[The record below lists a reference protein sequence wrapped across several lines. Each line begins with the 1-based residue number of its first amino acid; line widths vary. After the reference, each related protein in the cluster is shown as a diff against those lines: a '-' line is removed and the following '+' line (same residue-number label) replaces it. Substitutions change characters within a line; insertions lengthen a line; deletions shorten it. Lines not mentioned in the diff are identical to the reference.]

1 MKTFITIALLFS
13 LLSLQGCG
21 VIMSMRGAAF
31 ETDLQ
36 NVNPNKLED
45 PVRSDVFMQV
55 QSVAVADLSDGLTDY
70 PKDNVLMY
78 QAMITELHNLL
89 EESGKFR
96 VVSPEEF
103 RAELRKVNGPINPRI
118 TPDYEIDSIYHEVG
132 QSLGVH
138 AVVSAGLEEV
148 GNVKGIDNQIRYMG
162 QILKDGG
169 LTIELEGVMKMIRS
183 RKEEILYEQKSDV
196 TWASGTSGLETI
208 SATKLR
214 TMTRE
219 MLKPMVDQMLEK
231 HSG

>member
-1 MKTFITIALLFS
+1 MKILITVALLLS

-21 VIMSMRGAAF
+21 AIMSMRGAAF
-31 ETDLQ
+31 ETDIQ

-55 QSVAVADLSDGLTDY
+55 QSLAVADLSDGLVDY

-78 QAMITELHNLL
+78 QAMITELHKLL
-89 EESGKFR
+89 EDSGKFR

-103 RAELRKVNGPINPRI
+103 RAELRKVNGPINPRL
-118 TPDYEIDSIYHEVG
+118 TPSDEIESIYHEVG

-138 AVVSAGLEEV
+138 AVLSAGLEEV
-148 GNVKGIDNQIRYMG
+148 GNVKGIDSQIRYMG
-162 QILKDGG
+162 QILKNGG
-169 LTIELEGVMKMIRS
+169 ITIELEGVMKMIRS
-183 RKEEILYEQKSDV
+183 RKEEILYEQRSDV

-208 SATKLR
+208 PATKLR
-214 TMTRE
+214 SMTRE

>member
-1 MKTFITIALLFS
+1 MKILITVALLLS

-21 VIMSMRGAAF
+21 AIMSMRGAAF
-31 ETDLQ
+31 ETDIQ

-55 QSVAVADLSDGLTDY
+55 QSLAVADLSDGLVDY

-78 QAMITELHNLL
+78 QAMITELHKLL
-89 EESGKFR
+89 EDSGKFR

-103 RAELRKVNGPINPRI
+103 RAELRKVNDPINPRL
-118 TPDYEIDSIYHEVG
+118 TPSDEIESIYHEVG

-138 AVVSAGLEEV
+138 AVLSAGLEEV
-148 GNVKGIDNQIRYMG
+148 GNVKGIDSQIRYMG
-162 QILKDGG
+162 QILKNGG
-169 LTIELEGVMKMIRS
+169 ITIELEGVMKMIRS
-183 RKEEILYEQKSDV
+183 RKEEILYEQRSDV

-208 SATKLR
+208 PATKLR
-214 TMTRE
+214 SMTRE